1 MPGCYVAVVT
11 AVFSPGRLLVVGSFP
26 PVLGPPSDA
35 TVAVVR
41 RAWASGADV
50 VTAAPRAA
58 GADLVAR
65 VYGPLA
71 GARLEAVRRA
81 AGTPGGLVLGLQDGI
96 PLLPSRRQTS
106 SEVAAGGT
114 LAVGPSGVTGWRRG
128 ADRLVAL
135 ATIRSL
141 ARVLGRFES
150 VTLLLS
156 GPTGLSPA
164 DARPL
169 VARADHVLVTAAGEA
184 EARRL
189 GVPSALVQNLEVS
202 SATVAAPGVTPY
214 GPPEVALRDR
224 PLWVLGVVARR
235 VLGRRFPYYRVHTI
249 ETARKVRRLVRRTLR
264 RYPRLDSSARRL
276 LRRE

>member
-1 MPGCYVAVVT
+1 MPGCYVAGVT
-11 AVFSPGRLLVVGSFP
+11 AAFSPGRLLVVGSFP

-35 TVAVVR
+35 AVAVVR

-71 GARLEAVRRA
+71 GPRLEAVRRA
-81 AGTPGGLVLGLQDGI
+81 AGTPGRLVLGLQDGI
-96 PLLPSRRQTS
+96 PLLLS
-106 SEVAAGGT
+106 SGQRSPV
-114 LAVGPSGVTGWRRG
+114 V
-128 ADRLVAL
+128 DRLVAL
-135 ATIRSL
+135 VTIRSL
-141 ARVLGRFES
+141 VRALDRFES
-150 VTLLLS
+150 VTLVLS

-169 VARADHVLVTAAGEA
+169 VARADQVLVTAAGEA

-189 GVPSALVQNLEVS
+189 GVPSVLVQTLEVP
-202 SATVAAPGVTPY
+202 SATVAAAGVTPY

-264 RYPRLDSSARRL
+264 RSPRLDSSARRL